1 MFEIMLA
8 SELISKTH
16 PIEIATVNG
25 QSLISSTGMIF
36 QAHKAYQDVDV
47 SDYSCLLVP
56 GGDTYDVIE
65 NEVLQIILRT
75 AESKGIWIGAICAGP
90 LLLANAGILKGRRFT
105 HGFGDHYKDFLELY
119 WDGANF
125 VDEAVVE
132 DNKVLTAKPEA
143 HVDFGVK
150 LASLVGAIPED
161 RVEYY
166 RNYYKGNRLPQ
177 LAEVEN
183 G

>member
-1 MFEIMLA
+1 
-8 SELISKTH
+8 
-16 PIEIATVNG
+16 
-25 QSLISSTGMIF
+25 MIF
-36 QAHKAYQDVDV
+36 QAHKAYQTVEV
-47 SDYSCLLVP
+47 RDYSCILVP

-65 NEVLQIILRT
+65 NEMLQKILQT
-75 AESKGIWIGAICAGP
+75 AESKGTWIGAICAGP

-105 HGFGDHYKDFLELY
+105 HGFGEHYKEFLELY

-125 VDEAVVE
+125 VDEPVVE
-132 DNKVLTAKPEA
+132 DKRVLTAKPEA

-166 RNYYKGNRLPQ
+166 RHFYKGERSPQ
-177 LAEVEN
+177 LSQS
-183 G
+183 